1 MVFYGSPE
9 PYAAGLRRGG
19 PRTGDLPIVL
29 RKIDKNEKHLAARQ
43 RLLTLAQAP
52 LHGHHIH
59 PAAEFHADSAHGADI
74 PEAE

>member
-1 MVFYGSPE
+1 
-9 PYAAGLRRGG
+9 
-19 PRTGDLPIVL
+19 LPIVL

-43 RLLTLAQAP
+43 RLLTLTQAA

-59 PAAEFHADSAHGADI
+59 PAAEFHADGAHGADI